1 MTRPRALAALVALAL
16 LGSGTL
22 TACGGDDEAPELT
35 AEERLAAAK
44 TTLDETEGVRIAL
57 KADELPPAVNG
68 LLTADGVG
76 THAPAF
82 EGDIQVSASGLTAKA
97 AVIAVDGKVWAVL
110 PFTTDYAPIDP
121 ADYSAPDPAA
131 LMAADGG
138 LSSLLTAAESVE
150 EGEQVRQGEEVL
162 TEITGTLP
170 GDAVASVIPSAQA
183 DADFDATFTLDDGNQ
198 LSEVTMTGPFYPKAG
213 DVTYTIRFS
222 EYGVEKDITAP

>member
-1 MTRPRALAALVALAL
+1 MTRPRAFAALAALAL

-22 TACGGDDEAPELT
+22 AACGGDDETPELT
-35 AEERLAAAK
+35 PEERLAAAK

-57 KADELPPAVNG
+57 KADELPPSVNG

-97 AVIAVDGKVWAVL
+97 KVIAVDGKVWAVL

-138 LSSLLTAAESVE
+138 LSSLLTAADSVE
-150 EGEQVRQGEEVL
+150 EGEQVREGEEVL

-198 LSEVTMTGPFYPKAG
+198 LSEVTMTGPFYPKAA

-222 EYGVEKDITAP
+222 EYGVEKEITAP

>member
-1 MTRPRALAALVALAL
+1 MTRPRARAALAALAL

-22 TACGGDDEAPELT
+22 AACGGDDEAPELS

-44 TTLDETEGVRIAL
+44 TALDETEGVRIAL
-57 KADELPPAVNG
+57 QADELPPSVNG

-82 EGDIQVSASGLTAKA
+82 EGDIQVATSGLTAKA

-110 PFTTDYAPIDP
+110 PFTTDYARIDP
-121 ADYSAPDPAA
+121 ADYTAPDPAA

-150 EGEQVRQGEEVL
+150 EGEQVREGEAVL
-162 TEITGTLP
+162 TEFTATLP
-170 GDAVASVIPSAQA
+170 GDAVASVIPSAEA
-183 DADFDATFTLDDGNQ
+183 DAEFDAAFTLDDDNQ
-198 LSEVTMTGPFYPKAG
+198 LSEVTMTGPFYPDAG

-222 EYGVEKDITAP
+222 EYGIEKDIAAP

>member
-1 MTRPRALAALVALAL
+1 MTRPRARAALAALAL

-22 TACGGDDEAPELT
+22 AACGGDDEAPELS

-44 TTLDETEGVRIAL
+44 TAIDETEGVRIAL
-57 KADELPPAVNG
+57 KADELPPSVNG

-82 EGDIQVSASGLTAKA
+82 EGDIQVATSGLTAKA

-121 ADYSAPDPAA
+121 ADYTAPDPAA

-138 LSSLLTAAESVE
+138 LSSLLTAAEAVE
-150 EGEQVRQGEEVL
+150 EGQQVREGEVVL
-162 TEITGTLP
+162 SKFTATVP
-170 GDAVASVIPSAQA
+170 GESVASVIPSASA
-183 DADFDATFTLDDGNQ
+183 DADFDASFTVDDSDLLYQ
-198 LSEVTMTGPFYPKAG
+198 VVLTGPFYPDA
-213 DVTYTIRFS
+213 DEVTYTVDF
-222 EYGVEKDITAP
+222 EDYGTDQDIQAP

>member
-1 MTRPRALAALVALAL
+1 MTRPRARAAFAVLAL
-16 LGSGTL
+16 LGCGTL
-22 TACGGDDEAPELT
+22 AACGGDEETPELT
-35 AEERLAAAK
+35 TEERLTAAK
-44 TTLDETEGVRIAL
+44 TALDETEGVRIAL
-57 KADELPPAVNG
+57 KADELPPAVDG

-97 AVIAVDGKVWAVL
+97 SVIAVDGKVWAVL

-131 LMAADGG
+131 LMSADGG
-138 LSSLLTAAESVE
+138 LSSLLTAADDVE
-150 EGEQVRQGEEVL
+150 EGDQVREGEEVL

-170 GDAVASVIPSAQA
+170 GDAVASVIPSARA
-183 DADFDATFTLDDGNQ
+183 DADFDAAFTLDDDNQ
-198 LSEVTMTGPFYPKAG
+198 LSEVTMTGPFYPGAG

-222 EYGVEKDITAP
+222 EYGVEKDIAAP